1 MIVAAFYLDSS
12 DAVRSSQC
20 QIIQNY
26 RLELTHHNHFDT
38 KYCFLPTQH
47 QTVLTQQTQL
57 KVFTE
62 LSCYHQIC
70 LKAVPGAADPKWMG
84 WSDYLNRSV
93 HFEMLGWLVCDW
105 YQCHYIRNTHIS
117 FSPPSHHMYTWHQMR
132 RPGADITYIVILFL
146 ISANIFEF
154 LHGTV
159 HARHVSDA
167 RKCQVFW
174 GGRGGLELGK
184 YLKNIEFK
192 WSSSVSMVRGGGGVT
207 GKVHS
212 INSYWEYLSVIWFS
226 HYLSSAQLSD
236 HESTGNYIAT
246 NLHILTPTV
255 RLSRDHINNTSP
267 PPSSRLLN
275 KNWVSL

>member
-132 RPGADITYIVILFL
+132 RPGADFTYWDF
-146 ISANIFEF
+146 
-154 LHGTV
+154 
-159 HARHVSDA
+159 
-167 RKCQVFW
+167 VFN
-174 GGRGGLELGK
+174 LGK
-184 YLKNIEFK
+184 YFWIFARHCARAPCVRRAQV
-192 WSSSVSMVRGGGGVT
+192 SSVLRWEGRT
-207 GKVHS
+207 GARK
-212 INSYWEYLSVIWFS
+212 IFEKYWI
-226 HYLSSAQLSD
+226 
-236 HESTGNYIAT
+236 
-246 NLHILTPTV
+246 
-255 RLSRDHINNTSP
+255 
-267 PPSSRLLN
+267 
-275 KNWVSL
+275 

>member
-1 MIVAAFYLDSS
+1 MLLILNEWAEA
-12 DAVRSSQC
+12 
-20 QIIQNY
+20 IIWTGRFTLRCWVDLCVTGINVTT
-26 RLELTHHNHFDT
+26 LE
-38 KYCFLPTQH
+38 
-47 QTVLTQQTQL
+47 
-57 KVFTE
+57 
-62 LSCYHQIC
+62 
-70 LKAVPGAADPKWMG
+70 
-84 WSDYLNRSV
+84 
-93 HFEMLGWLVCDW
+93 
-105 YQCHYIRNTHIS
+105 THIFLS
-117 FSPPSHHMYTWHQMR
+117 LHHHITCTPDIRWGGRGLTSH
-132 RPGADITYIVILFL
+132 IVILFL

-192 WSSSVSMVRGGGGVT
+192 WSSSVSMVRGGGVT

-255 RLSRDHINNTSP
+255 QLSRDHINNTSP